1 MKSKY
6 EEIKGDNQNESMEQ
20 LEMCKY
26 LVQGIDKPCKHR
38 DMYGR
43 CTFENCILDEEESP
57 LRSKKWWFQCIICK
71 HPTSIEPDVQ

>member
-57 LRSKKWWFQCIICK
+57 LRSKKWCSNVLSV
-71 HPTSIEPDVQ
+71 SILLLLNQML